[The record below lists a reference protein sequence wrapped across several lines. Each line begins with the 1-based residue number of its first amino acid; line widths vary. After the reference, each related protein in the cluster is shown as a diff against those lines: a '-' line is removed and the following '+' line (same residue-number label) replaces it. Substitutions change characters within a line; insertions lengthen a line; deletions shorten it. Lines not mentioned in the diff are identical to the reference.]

1 MTRARSA
8 PRPDASRPS
17 AMSPCTTKSAAYS
30 KYCCAKSKNT
40 SRMPSVLTALCI
52 SSSARLAGNGPFRR
66 DRVGTRGAPMFGLR
80 ASAGDPPRAA
90 RRAPPS
96 SALSWVAE
104 ALAHEESACG
114 TPSGEA
120 GASAIGAANV
130 GAGSVGTPSE
140 ASSVCG
146 GTDGARAAS
155 VGDGTDGARAASVG
169 GGPEG
174 ARVASVEAAGG
185 RGERSIVSGS
195 VDAAPFGEGPHGSS
209 CAILRA
215 GSPRS
220 VGRCGSR
227 CGTPPDEP
235 AAGGG
240 SARSCVIVVV

>member
-1 MTRARSA
+1 
-8 PRPDASRPS
+8 
-17 AMSPCTTKSAAYS
+17 
-30 KYCCAKSKNT
+30 
-40 SRMPSVLTALCI
+40 MPSVLTALCI

-130 GAGSVGTPSE
+130 GAGSVRTPSE
-140 ASSVCG
+140 ASSACG
-146 GTDGARAAS
+146 GTEGARS
-155 VGDGTDGARAASVG
+155 GTDGARAASVG
-169 GGPEG
+169 GGTDGARAASACGGTEG

-209 CAILRA
+209 CATLRA

>member
-1 MTRARSA
+1 
-8 PRPDASRPS
+8 
-17 AMSPCTTKSAAYS
+17 
-30 KYCCAKSKNT
+30 
-40 SRMPSVLTALCI
+40 MPSVLTALCI

-130 GAGSVGTPSE
+130 GAGGVRTPSE
-140 ASSVCG
+140 ASSACG
-146 GTDGARAAS
+146 GTDGARCGTDGARAAS
-155 VGDGTDGARAASVG
+155 ACGGT
-169 GGPEG
+169 EG
-174 ARVASVEAAGG
+174 ARVASVEAAAG